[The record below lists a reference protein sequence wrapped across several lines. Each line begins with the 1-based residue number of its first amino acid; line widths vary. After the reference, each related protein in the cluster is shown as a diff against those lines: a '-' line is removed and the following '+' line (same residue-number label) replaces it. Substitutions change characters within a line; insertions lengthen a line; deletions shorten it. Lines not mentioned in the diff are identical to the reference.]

1 MLYRLSKI
9 ALIVSVLLFAAFA
22 GVAQQKTS
30 RLEQLKKIN
39 APAPKSNYSSYLKKS
54 SNELEL
60 TAAVLFVGYKEFVS
74 SQDMA
79 SCVFTPSCSVYAI
92 ESLQSDPLPVAYF
105 KIFDRLS
112 RCHPLT
118 AKGQYPI
125 DRKSLQLYD
134 PVH

>member
-1 MLYRLSKI
+1 MLCCLILTVNAQKPLSK
-9 ALIVSVLLFAAFA
+9 LD
-22 GVAQQKTS
+22 
-30 RLEQLKKIN
+30 RLKKVN
-39 APAPKSNYSSYLKKS
+39 APETHTPYGHYLKKS
-54 SNELEL
+54 TNEIEL
-60 TAAVLFVGYKEFVS
+60 TAAVLFVSYKKFVS

-92 ESLQSDPLPVAYF
+92 ESLQNDHPLLAYV

-125 DRKSLQLYD
+125 DRKTMQLYD
-134 PVH
+134 PIR

>member
-1 MLYRLSKI
+1 MAATLLPLVFSTNKAGAQARLSK
-9 ALIVSVLLFAAFA
+9 
-22 GVAQQKTS
+22 
-30 RLEQLKKIN
+30 LEQLKKIN
-39 APAPKSNYSSYLKKS
+39 APAVQSSYTSYLKKS

-60 TAAVLFVGYKEFVS
+60 TAAVLFVGYKKFVS

-92 ESLQSDPLPVAYF
+92 ESLQNDPLPVAYL

-125 DRKSLQLYD
+125 DRKSMQLYD